1 MNFERLH
8 QIIVAPVISEKAT
21 RVAEK
26 SNQAVFKVLCDAQKP
41 EIKEAVEKLFK
52 VKVERVETVNVKGKI
67 KRFGQ
72 SFGKRSDWKKAY
84 VTLAK
89 GQEIDFVG
97 GSAN

>member
-8 QIIVAPVISEKAT
+8 QIILAPVISEKAT

-26 SNQAVFKVLCDAQKP
+26 SNQAVFKVLRNAQKT

-52 VKVERVETVNVKGKI
+52 VKVTSVATLNVKGKV
-67 KRFGQ
+67 KRSGQ

-84 VTLAK
+84 VTLAQ